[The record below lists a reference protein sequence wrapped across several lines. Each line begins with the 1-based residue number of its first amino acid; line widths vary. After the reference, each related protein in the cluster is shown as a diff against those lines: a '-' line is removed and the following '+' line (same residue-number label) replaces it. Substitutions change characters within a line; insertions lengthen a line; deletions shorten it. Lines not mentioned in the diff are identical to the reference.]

1 MGMNSVF
8 KGLILTIA
16 GHITSYLS
24 LIVFSSIISH
34 ENNFRTGNNYD
45 INVDNNG
52 YILICKYFILI
63 LEMVLF
69 SQKMTRLQ
77 AWLRNRSLVPDRN
90 QTLPLFRSLWLMADF
105 LPGKESRCL
114 LNKILSV
121 PRSRDGFF
129 GKKKNF
135 LLLADMKKILPFSD
149 TYPSHCT
156 ESVNL
161 APRVMLLRTLARFR
175 KLRWK
180 CNEQQFLKC
189 YL

>member
-77 AWLRNRSLVPDRN
+77 A
-90 QTLPLFRSLWLMADF
+90 
-105 LPGKESRCL
+105 
-114 LNKILSV
+114 
-121 PRSRDGFF
+121 
-129 GKKKNF
+129 
-135 LLLADMKKILPFSD
+135 
-149 TYPSHCT
+149 
-156 ESVNL
+156 
-161 APRVMLLRTLARFR
+161 
-175 KLRWK
+175 
-180 CNEQQFLKC
+180 
-189 YL
+189 